1 MKLVLNTN
9 PYFLYFIQQDS
20 RPRNLGRGTSKPKKN
35 TVASLLA
42 QSRALGIKPS
52 AGLEVSPLNHQVSLL
67 KSNILGTQQSP
78 PQSQQ
83 LPATNRGMYK
93 LGIIKWLFCCFHL
106 WSLHGL
112 HVGFVDGR
120 KLKSTKVGW
129 SSCLCIMFHN
139 GLWVCSEIIRGR
151 HVKLTPLIKE
161 HFGLMRLLNIWKYL
175 KHCHCSRWS
184 KFHFLG

>member
-1 MKLVLNTN
+1 MELVLNAN
-9 PYFLYFIQQDS
+9 PYFLYSVQQDN

-67 KSNILGTQQSP
+67 KSNILGTQHSP

-93 LGIIKWLFCCFHL
+93 LGVIIIVVVLL
-106 WSLHGL
+106 
-112 HVGFVDGR
+112 VII
-120 KLKSTKVGW
+120 
-129 SSCLCIMFHN
+129 IM
-139 GLWVCSEIIRGR
+139 
-151 HVKLTPLIKE
+151 
-161 HFGLMRLLNIWKYL
+161 
-175 KHCHCSRWS
+175 
-184 KFHFLG
+184 